1 MEVEWIVSI
10 LSSSTWRK
18 MMLNDLL
25 LQMTAFLVLFLL
37 GGQIE
42 NQLLSTGAFEVYLNG
57 KSGISQVCSNLLLSP
72 ISSSLHL
79 SLSSLYL
86 LSLSLTFLSSFSG
99 EPVWSKLKSG
109 RLPSL
114 SEMKGFI
121 EEPQFNSF
129 ITEEPATT

>member
-1 MEVEWIVSI
+1 MGTGEQSELDVVMEVEWIVSF

-18 MMLNDLL
+18 MMLNLYVL
-25 LQMTAFLVLFLL
+25 LQMTAFLVVFLL

-57 KSGISQVCSNLLLSP
+57 KSDISQVCSNLLLSP

-86 LSLSLTFLSSFSG
+86 LSLSHLPFFL
-99 EPVWSKLKSG
+99 L
-109 RLPSL
+109 R
-114 SEMKGFI
+114 
-121 EEPQFNSF
+121 
-129 ITEEPATT
+129 

>member
-1 MEVEWIVSI
+1 MEVEWIVSF
-10 LSSSTWRK
+10 LSSSKWRK

-57 KSGISQVCSNLLLSP
+57 KSDISQVCSNLLLSP

-86 LSLSLTFLSSFSG
+86 LSLSHLPFFL
-99 EPVWSKLKSG
+99 L
-109 RLPSL
+109 R
-114 SEMKGFI
+114 
-121 EEPQFNSF
+121 
-129 ITEEPATT
+129 